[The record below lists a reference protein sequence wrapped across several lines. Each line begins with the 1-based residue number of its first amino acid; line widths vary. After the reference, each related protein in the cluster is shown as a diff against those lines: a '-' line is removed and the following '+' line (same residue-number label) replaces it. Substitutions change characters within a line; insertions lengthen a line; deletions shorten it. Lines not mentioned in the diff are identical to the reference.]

1 MAAGPGAGGAGSGSG
16 GSAGSG
22 VSGAG
27 WRGQQAP
34 GDPSLSVGKEAAADR
49 KSEDSV
55 ASVPSASSW
64 LTEGPP
70 NEEPPGDGQ
79 LTGGMESVQLV
90 DSVWDYVGPLIEPP
104 PKGRKSSRP
113 RGQGGW
119 SCRHRHNERC
129 WSLHQLLSAGRPHLP
144 HLPRLLGRPWSP
156 KPLTSSHQSQAAPNP
171 PAGRERTRGTER
183 DAAGHAKGWP
193 SGRRGQRQGS
203 RQPRG

>member
-1 MAAGPGAGGAGSGSG
+1 MAGPTRS
-16 GSAGSG
+16 
-22 VSGAG
+22 
-27 WRGQQAP
+27 

-70 NEEPPGDGQ
+70 NEEAPGDGQ
-79 LTGGMESVQLV
+79 LTGGMERVQLV

-104 PKGRKSSRP
+104 PKGPKEQPPPGTRRVVMP
-113 RGQGGW
+113 PPTQRTVLVPTPIAVRW
-119 SCRHRHNERC
+119 
-129 WSLHQLLSAGRPHLP
+129 PPLP

-156 KPLTSSHQSQAAPNP
+156 KAPTSSHQSQAAPNP
-171 PAGRERTRGTER
+171 PAGASGREEPRG

-203 RQPRG
+203 CQPRG